1 MTTKTTAIA
10 GVSASGEVEIRTKY
24 PSIGPTPIGRILDCI
39 YDLIPVR
46 ICGYRISCLL
56 FGLPT
61 APLAVLGYVLA
72 KITGERWVLTN
83 RSIQRWSSLG
93 KRMYQSVSLTD
104 IDEVAIEFRPGQK
117 FFQCANLHL
126 LDSAGK
132 TLMVLRGVNYP
143 EVFRET
149 LLKSRESRTQVEES
163 LAVIQAR
170 G

>member
-10 GVSASGEVEIRTKY
+10 GVSSSDEVEIRTKY
-24 PSIGPTPIGRILDCI
+24 PSIGPTPIGRILSFI

-46 ICGYRISCLL
+46 IYGFRLSCLL

-61 APLAVLGYVLA
+61 APLAVAGYVFA
-72 KITGERWVLTN
+72 KIAGERWVLTN

-93 KRMYQSVSLTD
+93 KRMLQSVSLTD
-104 IDEVAIEFRPGQK
+104 IDEIAIEYEPGENFFR
-117 FFQCANLHL
+117 CANLHL
-126 LDSAGK
+126 QGAGGK

-163 LAVIQAR
+163 LAIIQAR